1 MMSPEK
7 LAHKALARMFRRHK
21 NYTPGLFTKIVVRI
35 APIIPD
41 RVILWIMRHPSLR
54 HMF

>member
-1 MMSPEK
+1 MSPDK
-7 LAHKALARMFRRHK
+7 LARKALGRMFRHRK

-41 RVILWIMRHPSLR
+41 SVILWIMRHPKLR